1 MSLLWRPRTGL
12 LRVDVHVP
20 HLDGGLEDVQRA
32 VLVAH
37 GSGRVADQLPIG
49 ADPVGRGL
57 RVANGLAAKADL
69 LTLHHKHFGGV
80 PGDHGGLAH
89 KLLLL
94 VKVRKNNSAVE
105 SLRYVNVNAL
115 LHPKKRF

>member
-1 MSLLWRPRTGL
+1 MSLVWRPRTGL

-32 VLVAH
+32 VLVAD
-37 GSGRVADQLPIG
+37 GSGRVADQLSVG

-57 RVANGLAAKADL
+57 GVADGLAAKADL

-80 PGDHGGLAH
+80 SSDHGRLAH
-89 KLLLL
+89 KLLLF
-94 VKVRKNNSAVE
+94 VKIRENNSAVE
-105 SLRYVNVNAL
+105 SLLRCVT
-115 LHPKKRF
+115 